1 MSGLKAQVV
10 MLDRFTGVTP
20 APDGK
25 HVLIA
30 GNVSN
35 QQDIIAVPKEEVM
48 NLVMALMTGIS
59 QCDQV
64 DGTTDATR
72 LIPTETFEIG
82 ADDDG
87 NGLLRMGVRGG
98 AYLDFDLK
106 PGMIEVIRDTFLTQ
120 MPSDPAASRH

>member
-1 MSGLKAQVV
+1 
-10 MLDRFTGVTP
+10 MLDKFTGVTP

-25 HVLIA
+25 HVLVA

-35 QQDIIAVPKEEVM
+35 QQDVIAVPKEEVM

-72 LIPTETFEIG
+72 LIPTEAFEIG

-87 NGLLRMGVRGG
+87 NGLLRMGVPGG

-106 PGMIEVIRDTFLTQ
+106 PGMIEVIRDTFLKQ
-120 MPSDPAASRH
+120 MPADTAPSRH